1 MRLRVV
7 CETLLP
13 LESEKAIFMT
23 TRSFRA
29 RIATLGFERIREP
42 VRTLPFGDR
51 QKLSCRFFVPALFC
65 WFSLS
70 IFGESTSAQER
81 WRAKTKVSIVEDA
94 FHINGKPT
102 YAGQSWKGTK
112 IEGLLLNS
120 RMVQA
125 TFDDLN
131 SDTRETWA
139 YPDTNVGIPIET
151 PTSSSRRCQPGEP
164 QDCSA

>member
-1 MRLRVV
+1 MSDRSFCCVV

-70 IFGESTSAQER
+70 ISANRRQH
-81 WRAKTKVSIVEDA
+81 KSD
-94 FHINGKPT
+94 G
-102 YAGQSWKGTK
+102 GQKLK
-112 IEGLLLNS
+112 
-120 RMVQA
+120 
-125 TFDDLN
+125 
-131 SDTRETWA
+131 
-139 YPDTNVGIPIET
+139 
-151 PTSSSRRCQPGEP
+151 
-164 QDCSA
+164 